1 MLLTLVNCGNS
12 KIKSDTDVA
21 DSTVREE
28 VAIADSDTEA
38 ASVDEQLPDQEMLKT
53 RIREIFKKL
62 PFDVDK
68 SGVKSIFSK
77 SFADAYLGAV
87 NRVKKLERELGDN
100 YSGDEAMMDGGM
112 LDCWYGGQDP
122 DPDGKITSFKFTEIT
137 PTKVEATVKRTNASN
152 PKTFKIMLVKENGQ
166 WVLDDYDYCGV
177 RDGWYKSTFE
187 NYRR

>member
-12 KIKSDTDVA
+12 KTKSDSDVV
-21 DSTVREE
+21 DTTVREE
-28 VAIADSDTEA
+28 VAITDSNTADV
-38 ASVDEQLPDQEMLKT
+38 SVDEQIPDQEMLKT

-77 SFADAYLGAV
+77 SFAEAYLGAV

-100 YSGDEAMMDGGM
+100 YSGDEAMMDGET

-122 DPDGKITSFKFTEIT
+122 DPDGKITSFQFTEIS
-137 PTKVEATVKRTNASN
+137 PAKVKATVKRMNVST
-152 PKTFKIMLVKENGQ
+152 PETFKIVLVKENDR
-166 WVLDDYDYCGV
+166 WLLDDYDYCGV
-177 RDGWYKSTFE
+177 GGGWYKSKFE